1 MSLTKTSYSMINGAP
16 ANPLDFGAVGDGVAD
31 DTTALQTFIN
41 YCRNN
46 NIQGAFPQNG
56 KQFRITSSLVTQIDG
71 NYGQVHIDFN
81 NTPII
86 ADFENA
92 AALIV
97 TGGAYTQTLLN
108 VNLRP
113 SATYEMNGSYS
124 NRDSLSH
131 GISVTNTIVKITGT
145 ITRFTG
151 HGYLHYDTA
160 SNSNTSQWDLTI
172 GVCNYGCYFQG
183 DLASD
188 NLSVCTAR
196 FNIQGCA
203 ASAFRGESNVNIRNW
218 NAWIYAENNCQAD
231 TSAASIIVLKSQIC
245 NWWIYS
251 EQGNVADEIDFSDA
265 GNTNSLYYTARNNK
279 DLWNLAISDGNQ
291 VQFGGYPVAP
301 FKYQGNGTA
310 WSPTLT
316 AASSNPTLT
325 GFTSG
330 GYWTRIGNIIY
341 ASFNM
346 SWTAAAGGSGN
357 LRIGNFPTA
366 ASLTTVSGTI
376 VLNGINTPASTVSVA
391 FSGVTNGANF
401 GTISC
406 TLDTG
411 AQTELVASDLQA
423 GAASLYGSVW
433 YFV

>member
-1 MSLTKTSYSMINGAP
+1 MSITKVSYSMINGAP
-16 ANPLDFGAVGDGVAD
+16 ANPLDFGAVGDGVAN

-41 YCRNN
+41 YCRDN
-46 NIQGAFPQNG
+46 NIPGAFPQSG
-56 KQFRITSSLVTQIDG
+56 QSFRITTSLVTQYDG
-71 NYGQVHIDFN
+71 NYGAVYIDFN
-81 NTPII
+81 NAEIV

-108 VNLRP
+108 VNLKP
-113 SATYEMNGSYS
+113 SATYEMNVTYS
-124 NRDSLSH
+124 NRDALSH
-131 GISVTNTIVKITGT
+131 GITVTNTIVKITGV
-145 ITRFTG
+145 INRFSG
-151 HGYLHYDTA
+151 HGYLHFDTG

-183 DLASD
+183 DLSSN

-218 NAWIYAENNCQAD
+218 VAWIYAEDNCQAD
-231 TSAASIIVLKSQIC
+231 TAAASITVLRSQIC

-251 EQGNVADEIDFSDA
+251 EQANVANEIDFSDA
-265 GNTNSLYYTARNNK
+265 NNTVSLYYTARNNK
-279 DLWNLAISDGNQ
+279 DSFNIAITAGNQ
-291 VQFGGYPVAP
+291 VQFGGFPVAP
-301 FKYQGNGTA
+301 FKYTGNGTA

-316 AASSNPTLT
+316 AVSSNPTLT
-325 GFTSG
+325 GFTST

-346 SWTAAAGGSGN
+346 SWTAAAGGSGI

-366 ASLTTVSGTI
+366 ATLTTVPGAI

-391 FSGVTNGANF
+391 FAGVTNGGNF
-401 GTISC
+401 GVISC

-423 GAASLYGSVW
+423 GAASLFGSVW

>member
-1 MSLTKTSYSMINGAP
+1 MSLTKASYSMINGAP
-16 ANPLDFGAVGDGVAD
+16 ANPLDFGAVGDGSTD
-31 DTTALQTFIN
+31 DTVALQTFIN

-46 NIQGAFPQNG
+46 NVAGAFPQNS
-56 KQFRITSSLVTQIDG
+56 QSFRITASLVTQIDG
-71 NYGQVHIDFN
+71 NYGQVYIDFN
-81 NTPII
+81 NKPIV

-124 NRDSLSH
+124 NRDALSH

-145 ITRFTG
+145 INRFTG
-151 HGYLHYDTA
+151 HGYLHYDTG

-183 DLASD
+183 SLASD

-218 NAWIYAENNCQAD
+218 NGWIYAENNCQAD
-231 TSAASIIVLKSQIC
+231 TSAASVIVLRSQAC

-251 EQGNVADEIDFSDA
+251 EQGNAANEIDFSDA
-265 GNTNSLYYTARNNK
+265 ANTISLYYTARNNK
-279 DLWNLAISDGNQ
+279 DLWNLAIAAGNQ

-301 FKYQGNGTA
+301 FKYRGNGTS

-316 AASSNPTLT
+316 AVSSNPTLT
-325 GFTSG
+325 SFTSS
-330 GYWTRIGNIIY
+330 GYWTQIGNIVY
-341 ASFNM
+341 ASFSL
-346 SWTAAAGGSGN
+346 SWTAASGGSGI
-357 LRIGNFPTA
+357 LRIGNFPSA
-366 ASLTTVSGTI
+366 ATLATVPGTI

-391 FSGVTNGANF
+391 FGGVANGANY
-401 GTISC
+401 GVISC

-423 GAASLYGSVW
+423 GAASLFGSVW

>member
-1 MSLTKTSYSMINGAP
+1 MINGAP
-16 ANPLDFGAVGDGVAD
+16 ANPLDFGAVGDGVTD
-31 DTTALQTFIN
+31 DTAALQAFIN
-41 YCRNN
+41 YCRDNN
-46 NIQGAFPQNG
+46 VPGAFPQND
-56 KQFRITSSLVTQIDG
+56 QSFRITSSLVTQYDG
-71 NYGQVHIDFN
+71 NYGATYIDFN
-81 NTPII
+81 NAEIV
-86 ADFENA
+86 ADFENS

-97 TGGAYTQTLLN
+97 TGGAYGATLLN
-108 VNLRP
+108 INLRP
-113 SATYEMNGSYS
+113 SATYEMNVTYS
-124 NRDSLSH
+124 NRDALSH
-131 GISVTNTIVKITGT
+131 GITVTNTIVKITGV
-145 ITRFTG
+145 ITRFSG
-151 HGYLHYDTA
+151 HGYVHYDLG

-172 GVCNYGCYFQG
+172 GICNYGAYFQG

-218 NAWIYAENNCQAD
+218 VAWIYAEANCQAD
-231 TSAASIIVLKSQIC
+231 TSAAQVIVLRSQIC

-251 EQGNVADEIDFSDA
+251 EASNVANEIDFSDA
-265 GNTNSLYYTARNNK
+265 GNTSSLYYTARNNK
-279 DLWNLAISDGNQ
+279 DSFNIAITAGNQ
-291 VQFGGYPVAP
+291 VQFGGFPVAP
-301 FKYQGNGTA
+301 FKYTGNGTA

-316 AASSNPTLT
+316 AVSSNPTLT
-325 GFTSG
+325 GFTSS

-357 LRIGNFPTA
+357 LRIGNFPAPAT
-366 ASLTTVSGTI
+366 LTTVPGTI

-391 FSGVTNGANF
+391 FAGVTNGGNF
-401 GTISC
+401 GVISC

-423 GAASLYGSVW
+423 GAASLFGSVW